1 MKKYLQKH
9 WLELVVHLCCVLP
22 LLGLWQAWRTVNP
35 NQALIQTAGRYGI
48 RLLVLSLLVTP
59 LQQLLPRRVSI
70 VPIRKLLGL
79 YGFAYILTHFVV
91 LIGLEYGFLNGSD
104 WGLAWQFLWEDLGT
118 KWYIW
123 IGLTAFTLLTP
134 LAITSLQWWQRKLK
148 KHWKTLHKLV
158 YLIVPLGVW
167 HFWVAIKA
175 GSSFEPV
182 LLAVGVAVLLALRLA
197 PVKRVVQPA
206 AARFW
211 QARQRRT

>member
-1 MKKYLQKH
+1 LKKYLQKH

-104 WGLAWQFLWEDLGT
+104 WGLAWQFLWGRSRY
-118 KWYIW
+118 KV
-123 IGLTAFTLLTP
+123 
-134 LAITSLQWWQRKLK
+134 
-148 KHWKTLHKLV
+148 V
-158 YLIVPLGVW
+158 YLDRFDGLYIADTVSHHIFAV
-167 HFWVAIKA
+167 VAT
-175 GSSFEPV
+175 
-182 LLAVGVAVLLALRLA
+182 
-197 PVKRVVQPA
+197 
-206 AARFW
+206 
-211 QARQRRT
+211 QA